1 MSLFSEVSGQF
12 CRTDYPAEARDVYD
26 VTGAGDT
33 AIATLAVML
42 SEGRSLV
49 DAARIA
55 NRAAGLVV
63 GKFGTSSVSRTEL
76 FGSVPDS
83 LVKEAL

>member
-1 MSLFSEVSGQF
+1 MSLFTADGGESG
-12 CRTDYPAEARDVYD
+12 RIDYPAEARDVFD

-42 SEGRSLV
+42 SEKRPLTE
-49 DAARIA
+49 ATRLA

-63 GKFGTSSVSRTEL
+63 GKFGTSSVLRADL
-76 FGSVPDS
+76 LG
-83 LVKEAL
+83 